1 MPVIIQATGGAEKGS
16 VAGVLTSTNVAGK
29 QQLQRRLQLGVSPEW
44 LLVQIALPKPNHT
57 NLEPVLS
64 AAGHSP
70 K

>member
-16 VAGVLTSTNVAGK
+16 VAGVLTSTHVAGK
-29 QQLQRRLQLGVSPEW
+29 QQLQRKLQLCVSPEW

-57 NLEPVLS
+57 NLELFLS
-64 AAGHSP
+64 TARHRQ